1 MFLFSLKRLIIGLG
15 SLAILSSFAVYI
27 VLTQKSYFS
36 HQSVEKETP
45 HSLNR
50 SEILALGRIEP
61 EGEVIQVT
69 APSSSLTRTKI
80 AELWVKEGDLV
91 QASQIIAVLDTLD
104 TKKSA
109 VTVAQEQLKVFIA
122 NLEVIKAGAKQGAI
136 NAQKATIQRLKVQ
149 LQGAISTNKANIA
162 RLKAQL
168 QGEKQSQT
176 ATIDRLKAELNNATT
191 ELKKRYEYL
200 AQEGVISDSDLDQR
214 RLAVTTTQEALKEA
228 QAQLN
233 TTVATL
239 EQQITEAKAKAQE
252 NQRTLEAQIQEA
264 QATLDNISEVRTVDV
279 QKAEAEV
286 QHMKANLKQAETDL
300 DLAYV
305 KAPISGR
312 ILKIQTHSGEEIGS
326 NGIVL
331 MGKTQQA
338 MYTVA
343 EVYET
348 DISLVKIGQS
358 ATITSP
364 AFSKP
369 ISGKVTHIGQLIYK
383 NDVLG
388 DDPAADSDA
397 RIVEVKIKLE
407 NDPQIAQFSNL
418 QVDVRIQVNK
428 NEAVK

>member
-200 AQEGVISDSDLDQR
+200 AQEGVVSDSDLDQR

-338 MYTVA
+338 M
-343 EVYET
+343 
-348 DISLVKIGQS
+348 
-358 ATITSP
+358 
-364 AFSKP
+364 
-369 ISGKVTHIGQLIYK
+369 
-383 NDVLG
+383 
-388 DDPAADSDA
+388 
-397 RIVEVKIKLE
+397 
-407 NDPQIAQFSNL
+407 
-418 QVDVRIQVNK
+418 
-428 NEAVK
+428 

>member
-200 AQEGVISDSDLDQR
+200 AQE
-214 RLAVTTTQEALKEA
+214 
-228 QAQLN
+228 
-233 TTVATL
+233 
-239 EQQITEAKAKAQE
+239 
-252 NQRTLEAQIQEA
+252 
-264 QATLDNISEVRTVDV
+264 
-279 QKAEAEV
+279 
-286 QHMKANLKQAETDL
+286 
-300 DLAYV
+300 
-305 KAPISGR
+305 
-312 ILKIQTHSGEEIGS
+312 
-326 NGIVL
+326 
-331 MGKTQQA
+331 
-338 MYTVA
+338 
-343 EVYET
+343 
-348 DISLVKIGQS
+348 
-358 ATITSP
+358 
-364 AFSKP
+364 
-369 ISGKVTHIGQLIYK
+369 
-383 NDVLG
+383 
-388 DDPAADSDA
+388 
-397 RIVEVKIKLE
+397 
-407 NDPQIAQFSNL
+407 
-418 QVDVRIQVNK
+418 
-428 NEAVK
+428 